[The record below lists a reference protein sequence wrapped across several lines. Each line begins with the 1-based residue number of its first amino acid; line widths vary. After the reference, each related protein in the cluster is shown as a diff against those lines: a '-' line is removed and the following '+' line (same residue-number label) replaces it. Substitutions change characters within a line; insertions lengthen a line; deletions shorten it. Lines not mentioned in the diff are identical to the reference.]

1 MSKVT
6 VGWDPDRLV
15 EMRYLGDFTFEIEK
29 SVNSKLKIGDRF
41 ELSDI
46 ILGYPLFITRILR
59 DGEYT
64 PAYVAGQ
71 GGGINLL
78 NVE

>member
-1 MSKVT
+1 
-6 VGWDPDRLV
+6 
-15 EMRYLGDFTFEIEK
+15 MRYLGDFTFEIEK

-64 PAYVAGQ
+64 PAFVAGQ

-78 NVE
+78 TVE